1 MSAARDS
8 WTGPHGRALS
18 FAGVPS
24 RGRARARAHNPSFR
38 YLYFRSAHPPFLRRV
53 RIDVSVSCSP
63 PFVTSL
69 YFESPDGASDR
80 TSTRRGSW
88 RDGEERNTPRAR
100 HGNRNIIKF
109 RRQRAGL
116 ARTPRSRALYHNT
129 TPLGTKGQRQR
140 ALAARTPTP
149 TRRTARSACT
159 ADRSAQTAQVERR
172 GRSPTRR
179 QSLTALTSSLMLYSV
194 SLRARRGHATV
205 HRRSGRRCTHA
216 SVSLDPAYLPASDWG
231 SGRI

>member
-109 RRQRAGL
+109 LVSGQASRGHPAAAHSITTRPRWGPKGKGNALSRRER
-116 ARTPRSRALYHNT
+116 
-129 TPLGTKGQRQR
+129 QRQR
-140 ALAARTPTP
+140 GARPAAR
-149 TRRTARSACT
+149 AR
-159 ADRSAQTAQVERR
+159 QTAVRR
-172 GRSPTRR
+172 R
-179 QSLTALTSSLMLYSV
+179 
-194 SLRARRGHATV
+194 
-205 HRRSGRRCTHA
+205 RRS
-216 SVSLDPAYLPASDWG
+216 SVEDALRLDDSH
-231 SGRI
+231 SRH